1 MTMGAPMTT
10 RRNFL
15 ISAALAGLPLMA
27 GASSRALASAP
38 VPGNP
43 AIGALLIDDRHAA
56 ARAVGS
62 SLAARGTPVRALDDG
77 DVTSAW
83 LHDVAP
89 LWKRGPQAIAGLT
102 EPSALF
108 VLEQLAFAHRMRLA
122 FHVEHT
128 LAADGTAK
136 HELLHCT
143 GMGSTL
149 STRQLEFLG
158 PLWPGRVASVIAT
171 WAEQPSAGRTGP
183 SCTGLAPDL
192 PPGAVLLTSWIIAP
206 V

>member
-1 MTMGAPMTT
+1 MTT

-27 GASSRALASAP
+27 GASPRASAP
-38 VPGNP
+38 
-43 AIGALLIDDRHAA
+43 IGTLLIDDRHAA
-56 ARAVGS
+56 ARTVGR
-62 SLAARGTPVRALDDG
+62 SLAATGTPVRTLDDG
-77 DVTSAW
+77 DVTAAW

-89 LWKRGPQAIAGLT
+89 LWKRGPHAIAGLT

-108 VLEQLAFAHRMRLA
+108 VLEQLALSQRMRLVYHA
-122 FHVEHT
+122 EHT
-128 LAADGTAK
+128 LAADGTAR

-143 GMGSTL
+143 GMGATL

-171 WAEQPSAGRTGP
+171 WSEQPSAGRIGA